1 MYNGLRS
8 PPRTGEFVSALVLTS
23 RLFRRPHG
31 LMSTIVSCVP
41 EPLAAKD
48 GDLDRAVVASP
59 HGWVLKL
66 MEREGPA
73 LTRMLWRMLGREVDV
88 LDAYQDCFCKL
99 ATCRTARS
107 ARKARA
113 YLYRTA
119 SNVAIEVLR
128 KRKCR
133 QKHWPAVV
141 QACEARPVREPVCED
156 DNERFSELREA
167 IHRLPPHMRNVLMLR
182 EFGGLSYRE
191 VARTLGID
199 HATARV
205 YRRAAVVKLGR
216 MMVEGV
222 GHE

>member
-1 MYNGLRS
+1 
-8 PPRTGEFVSALVLTS
+8 
-23 RLFRRPHG
+23 
-31 LMSTIVSCVP
+31 MSTIVSCVP
-41 EPLAAKD
+41 ERLTATE
-48 GDLDRAVVASP
+48 GEFDRAAVASP

-73 LTRMLWRMLGREVDV
+73 LTRMLWRILGREADV

-99 ATCRTARS
+99 AICKTARS
-107 ARKARA
+107 ARRARA

-133 QKHWPAVV
+133 QKHWPTVV
-141 QACEARPVREPVCED
+141 QTHEEQPTQEPARED
-156 DNERFSELREA
+156 DDGRFAKLREA
-167 IHRLPPHMRNVLMLR
+167 IYRLPPHMSNVLMLR
-182 EFGGLSYRE
+182 DFGGLSYRE

-205 YRRAAVVKLGR
+205 YRRGAVVRLER
-216 MMVEGV
+216 MLVEG
-222 GHE
+222 EDYE